1 MAQKRV
7 LCFLFFFIFIIMSTM
22 VNAAAEGC
30 PVTQEEFLRTLADA
44 EAAAI
49 MFTHPE
55 CPGTGTRVGR
65 FDALFLP
72 KYLEL
77 SAVYNRED
85 NYSRLIGGLSRPEV
99 FKRFLKQYFSDS
111 LIESLSNGAVIFDDE
126 SDQVYWHC
134 MTPQYPYDIGDA
146 DYTFLELSADKI
158 VCRAV
163 FMFEG
168 EYSDSFDYVYE
179 RMDTGWVFT
188 SFVTRVE
195 VYERLLHGGTESE
208 NKDPVSESDDTPP
221 VIGSAASILV
231 IILLFA
237 TGYLTYMGK
246 NNKQTRQL
254 LSVVLIMALL
264 VNMAGCIV
272 RPDTAPEDDSTDNA
286 IDSLVTPPDEIATDN
301 IPPANGEWDYTSYS
315 PGTVILTEYTGND
328 TNVTIPEK
336 IDGFAVAGLRPVFR
350 NSPRASAITSLTI
363 QANVDFDEYFL
374 EGLTGLRKLS
384 VDSVPVIRMENRP
397 VGGLPAEI
405 TNVFSGITELS
416 VSKDTVASPGF
427 LSLFTGLRTIT
438 FSSGLETIEDNAF
451 AGLTALETVVSP
463 SAPKTIGVNA
473 FRGCTS
479 LRTLPVGESTASI
492 GSGAFYDCKALNG
505 ELIIGKNISYV
516 GNYAFFGCDSISR
529 LVFNAPE
536 CKVEPLSSNYE
547 SGTICFGMSGLDELV
562 IGEDITELLPFL
574 FSGGTFNKVSSLPSG
589 LKKIG
594 RGCFACC
601 AMLSSITL
609 PKALESIGEDAFYG
623 CCSLTGISFPASL
636 ISVGSSAFMNCDRL
650 KSVDIGNI
658 ANLPEDIFCGCA
670 DLTSVNIGCS
680 NIGDRAFYLCTGLKK
695 VQMVGNVTLGQ
706 EVFGLC
712 MSLDSPEPFHI
723 PN

>member
-22 VNAAAEGC
+22 FNAAAEGC

-49 MFTHPE
+49 MFTRPE
-55 CPGTGTRVGR
+55 RPGTGTRVGR

-134 MTPQYPYDIGDA
+134 MTPQYQYDIGDA
-146 DYTFLELSADKI
+146 EYTFLELSADKI
-158 VCRAV
+158 VCRA
-163 FMFEG
+163 FFTFEG
-168 EYSDSFDYVYE
+168 EYHDSFDYVYE
-179 RMDTGWVFT
+179 RTDAGWVFT
-188 SFVTRVE
+188 SFVTRVA
-195 VYERLLHGGTESE
+195 VYERLLHGDASTTDKVRGDEANNELVTESAI
-208 NKDPVSESDDTPP
+208 SLF
-221 VIGSAASILV
+221 VIALLCVAA
-231 IILLFA
+231 
-237 TGYLTYMGK
+237 YLTYLGK
-246 NNKQTRQL
+246 SKKQIKQL
-254 LSVVLIMALL
+254 LPIVLIAMLF
-264 VNMAGCIV
+264 VNMAGCAVQPAIT
-272 RPDTAPEDDSTDNA
+272 PSDNTADIATASYT
-286 IDSLVTPPDEIATDN
+286 TPPTEIATDN
-301 IPPANGEWDYTSYS
+301 VPSVDEDWNFVSYS
-315 PGTVILTEYTGND
+315 TGTIILTEYIGSD
-328 TNVTIPEK
+328 TNVTIPTK
-336 IDGFAVAGLRPVFR
+336 IDDFVVVGVESVFR
-350 NSPRASAITSLTI
+350 NNPRASAIESLMI
-363 QANVDFDEYFL
+363 PAGVNVDEYFF

-384 VDSVPVIRMENRP
+384 VDSIPVIRRENWP

-712 MSLDSPEPFHI
+712 MSLDSPEPFRI

>member
-1 MAQKRV
+1 MACKKV
-7 LCFLFFFIFIIMSTM
+7 LFFLICLICIIVSAW
-22 VNAAAEGC
+22 VNATAEEYL
-30 PVTQEEFLRTLADA
+30 VTQEEFLQTLADA
-44 EAAAI
+44 EVAAI
-49 MFTHPE
+49 MFTRPE
-55 CPGTGTRVGR
+55 RPGTGSRVGE

-72 KYLEL
+72 KYSEL
-77 SAVYNRED
+77 SAVYARED
-85 NYSRLIGGLSRPEV
+85 NYSRMLGGLSRPEA

-111 LIESLSNGAVIFDDE
+111 VIESLSNGAVIFDDE
-126 SDQVYWHC
+126 SSQVYWRC
-134 MTPQYPYDIGDA
+134 TTPQYSYDIGEA
-146 DYTFLELSADKI
+146 EYSFMELSSDRI
-158 VCRAV
+158 VCRAS
-163 FMFEG
+163 FTFEG

-179 RMDTGWVFT
+179 RTDTGWVFT

-195 VYERLLHGGTESE
+195 VYERLLNGGAGSA
-208 NKDPVSESDDTPP
+208 NKGRVDESDDAP
-221 VIGSAASILV
+221 VTGSLASILV
-231 IILLFA
+231 IALLCA
-237 TGYLTYMGK
+237 TAYLTYMGK
-246 NNKQTRQL
+246 NKKQIRQL
-254 LSVVLIMALL
+254 LPVVLVIVVL
-264 VNMAGCIV
+264 VNLAGCAA
-272 RPDTAPEDDSTDNA
+272 RPKQSPLDDVADNTSDSSVTLPSEA
-286 IDSLVTPPDEIATDN
+286 ATDSLSSADEDWN
-301 IPPANGEWDYTSYS
+301 YVSYS
-315 PGTVILTEYTGND
+315 AGTVILTEYTGSG
-328 TNVTIPEK
+328 TNVTVPVK
-336 IDGFAVAGLRPVFR
+336 IDDLAVVGAKSVFR
-350 NSPRASAITSLTI
+350 NNPCASAITSLTI
-363 QANVDFDEYFL
+363 LGDVNVDEYFF
-374 EGLTGLRKLS
+374 EGLNGLRKLS
-384 VDSVPVIRMENRP
+384 VDSVPVIHPENWP
-397 VGGLPAEI
+397 VGGLPVEI
-405 TNVFSGITELS
+405 TNVFSGITELA
-416 VSKDTVASPGF
+416 VSKDTVATPGF
-427 LSLFTGLRTIT
+427 LSLCTGLKSIT
-438 FSSGLETIEDNAF
+438 FSSGLETVEDNAF
-451 AGLTALETVVSP
+451 SGLAALETVVSH
-463 SAPKTIGVNA
+463 STPKTIGANA

-479 LRTLPVGESTASI
+479 LRTNLIGDNTTSI
-492 GSGAFYDCKALNG
+492 GSYAFYGCAALNG

-712 MSLDSPEPFHI
+712 MSLDSPEPFRI